1 MHIGVPRFEL
11 GTSPTRTERATRLR
25 HTPESSKPSARRD
38 YPGPPVADELAQIAD
53 WRANVSELVTDCC
66 ERWEL
71 RPGEPYVPGAAGHV
85 LQVER
90 ADGTPAVLK
99 LFWPHREAE
108 QEADALE
115 RWDGDGAVRLYAR
128 DDERSALLLERCE
141 PGTFLSEGSDPVG
154 VLIELLPRLWKS
166 GSGFRPLAEE
176 ADWWIDHDLGQVAD
190 ARLRDAAVQCVRELA
205 PTQGEQVLVHQ
216 DLHGDNVLAADR
228 EPWLA
233 IDPKPLAG
241 EREFSVAPI
250 VRSSELGHSKRD
262 TLYRL
267 DRLCS
272 ELDLDRDRALGWTIA
287 QTLAWSEGNN
297 TSLDT
302 VRWLLEDA

>member
-1 MHIGVPRFEL
+1 VG
-11 GTSPTRTERATRLR
+11 
-25 HTPESSKPSARRD
+25 
-38 YPGPPVADELAQIAD
+38 DEFAQIAK
-53 WRANVSELVTDCC
+53 WRANVAELVTDCC
-66 ERWEL
+66 LRWDL
-71 RPGEPYVPGAAGHV
+71 RAGVPYVPGAAGYV
-85 LQVER
+85 VRVER

-99 LFWPHREAE
+99 VFWPHREAQ

-115 RWDGDGAVRLYAR
+115 RWDGDGAVRMLAR
-128 DDERSALLLERCE
+128 DDERSALLLECCE
-141 PGTFLSEGSDPVG
+141 PGSFLSTHDDPLG
-154 VLIELLPRLWKS
+154 VLIELLPRLWRS
-166 GSGFRPLAEE
+166 GDGFRPLADE
-176 ADWWIDHDLGQVAD
+176 AEWWLEHDLAELPD
-190 ARLRDAAVQCVRELA
+190 KRLRDAAVHYLRDLV
-205 PTQGEQVLVHQ
+205 PTQGEQVLLHQ
-216 DLHGDNVLAADR
+216 DLHGENVLAAQR
-228 EPWLA
+228 EPWLV

-262 TLYRL
+262 ALYRL

-287 QTLAWSEGNN
+287 QTMAWSDGDD